1 MKLTTPGA
9 LPTAAG
15 NIIPSTLQSPDAV
28 RFWLTVLFTGVGM
41 GIGAA
46 ALTRLLEVAQHV
58 AWSGSAT
65 NILDAAQRA
74 TPLQH
79 IVVLFTAAAL
89 TGIGQLLLKHLS
101 SGNGIDTTAVIWFHS
116 GRMPALRTMGSA
128 ALSVIIVCLGVS
140 LGREGAPKQAGDLGR
155 SAPAYGLGTNHG
167 TDLVIGALGI
177 VSIWFPQIL
186 GRNGKTFRNS
196 PSRAS

>member
-1 MKLTTPGA
+1 
-9 LPTAAG
+9 
-15 NIIPSTLQSPDAV
+15 
-28 RFWLTVLFTGVGM
+28 M

-128 ALSVIIVCLGVS
+128 VLSVIIVCLGVS

>member
-1 MKLTTPGA
+1 MKSTTPGS

-28 RFWLTVLFTGVGM
+28 RFWLAVLFTGVGT

-46 ALTRLLEVAQHV
+46 ALTRLLEVVQHV

-74 TPLQH
+74 TPLRH
-79 IVVLFTAAAL
+79 IVVLLAAAAL

-101 SGNGIDTTAVIWFHS
+101 SGNGIDTTAAIWFHA
-116 GRMPALRTMGSA
+116 GRMPALRTLARYSPTFFLTKGVCRTSSA
-128 ALSVIIVCLGVS
+128 GCWS
-140 LGREGAPKQAGDLGR
+140 LAGRVLEWERRTEFPWAVR
-155 SAPAYGLGTNHG
+155 SLH
-167 TDLVIGALGI
+167 
-177 VSIWFPQIL
+177 W
-186 GRNGKTFRNS
+186 K
-196 PSRAS
+196 SR